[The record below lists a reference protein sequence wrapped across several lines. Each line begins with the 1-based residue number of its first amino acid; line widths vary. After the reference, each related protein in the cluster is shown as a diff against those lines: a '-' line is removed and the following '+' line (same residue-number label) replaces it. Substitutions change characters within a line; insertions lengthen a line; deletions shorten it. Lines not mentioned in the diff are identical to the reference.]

1 MKYKLVASCDCLHKR
16 KWATLRKLVE
26 FGDYSKVI
34 QYMEKRCA
42 VKDGYEIDSEN
53 DTDEVIFDVC
63 TYRMTYRD
71 MMCSEV
77 FLYERV

>member
-1 MKYKLVASCDCLHKR
+1 MEYKLIATLDEFHTR
-16 KWATLRKLVE
+16 KWKILQRLVE

-34 QYMEKRCA
+34 EYMKNRCSI
-42 VKDGYEIDSEN
+42 KDGYTIDSED
-53 DTDEVIFDVC
+53 DTDDEIFC
-63 TYRMTYRD
+63 TEKYRMTYRE

>member
-1 MKYKLVASCDCLHKR
+1 MKYKLVANCDCLHKR

-26 FGDYSKVI
+26 FCDYGKVI
-34 QYMEKRCA
+34 EYMKKRCG
-42 VKDGYEIDSEN
+42 VDGYTIDSED
-53 DTDEVIFDVC
+53 DTDDEIFC
-63 TYRMTYRD
+63 TEKYRMTYRD